1 MRIAEEMKKFIITIL
16 KVLVVSMAIL
26 MTIGVIGIFGLQL
39 RCWPY
44 FLFIAVVV
52 YKLFPRKWGE
62 YGISFLVIVF
72 GFYLLIMLLSGFFLQ
87 PLYVIMSSMLAIAA
101 VLLLQKCEPLW
112 VKGLITLLFLGY
124 GVYYV
129 YNNDIIGPTTFMI
142 MDRPIDTP
150 AQWNH
155 CYRLFW
161 TGTVIETVCYR
172 IGMVSVIFLLAR
184 NSRGLFG

>member
-1 MRIAEEMKKFIITIL
+1 MIFAEVMKKILITIF

-62 YGISFLVIVF
+62 YGISLLVIVF
-72 GFYLLIMLLSGFFLQ
+72 GFYLLIMLLSGFFMQ
-87 PLYVIMSSMLAIAA
+87 PLYVIMSSMLAITA
-101 VLLLQKCEPLW
+101 VLLLLKGEPLW
-112 VKGLITLLFLGY
+112 AIGLITLSFLSY
-124 GVYYV
+124 GLYYV